1 MPEEQK
7 DRIMSKVLILMSNS
21 NANINVIAFQIWE
34 NMVDNTPK
42 YIIYFMDL
50 LILQMIIIADCSK
63 DEVLEVISAAIR
75 SMLTKYSDR
84 FFTKCLN

>member
-1 MPEEQK
+1 
-7 DRIMSKVLILMSNS
+7 
-21 NANINVIAFQIWE
+21 
-34 NMVDNTPK
+34 MVDNTPK